1 MALNCFPKVEHLKL
15 PDNRI
20 TGYQSL
26 GMTLLVVFLVPKVIV
41 IVEELHVVSV
51 LVDVVQVGLGAVN
64 SWDEK
69 YV

>member
-1 MALNCFPKVEHLKL
+1 
-15 PDNRI
+15 
-20 TGYQSL
+20 
-26 GMTLLVVFLVPKVIV
+26 MTLLVVFLVPKVIV

-51 LVDVVQVGLGAVN
+51 LADVVQVGLGAVN

>member
-1 MALNCFPKVEHLKL
+1 
-15 PDNRI
+15 
-20 TGYQSL
+20 
-26 GMTLLVVFLVPKVIV
+26 MTLLVVFLVPKVIV